1 MNNSNLR
8 LLLDALRNF
17 NDYITTNGGLN
28 SQHLADQMRLERLIA
43 DRVMFNAGWHAA
55 RAIEV
60 DELKGEASTD
70 ALAPILVNIAERARD
85 YADAMESL
93 ARANAKLAPYQ
104 KPGRK
109 KGSYKD
115 WHFEPGYCVVV
126 AAIETEPGKKP
137 PAHVRWAVK
146 EGWLKKDVPDKTH
159 LRRVELIRKRLA
171 SEPCRATCGDGCQR
185 CPVQATAETTK
196 TSQIVF
202 VPDARHKIGRRNC
215 CGALSILPRV
225 RSV

>member
-171 SEPCRATCGDGCQR
+171 SEHAERLAAMGANVVPFKPRRKPQKRA
-185 CPVQATAETTK
+185 K
-196 TSQIVF
+196 
-202 VPDARHKIGRRNC
+202 
-215 CGALSILPRV
+215 
-225 RSV
+225 